1 LTTFLPPCLLKIKWG
16 GRFWFLW
23 NSFKQFLRFMKHI
36 YTLLAVAVMTV
47 TPAVGQTYL
56 ECDFDDGMPSDF
68 TLIDND
74 GLSPSSSMAK
84 IGFKPGT
91 AWITETPKNGDSPAA
106 CSTSWYTPAGQ
117 ADDWMITPAFTVTG
131 DNSVL
136 RWRAMASDKGH
147 RDGYA
152 VYISTSAGT
161 AIADFDTSAPL
172 FAVDEE
178 EAVWTVH
185 SVSLDAYKGQTV
197 TVAFV
202 NNSVDKSRLY
212 VDDIF
217 AGVYSAVML
226 RLNLDRKV
234 PVMSGIAVSGTAY
247 TYSPEPV
254 KGFTVGFEYGGETFT
269 QQFDKTITADAPV
282 NFTLDM
288 PMTLD
293 FYTETPYTVWIESG
307 KDRYAVEST
316 VTSYPRRVVCEEGT
330 GTWCGW
336 CVRGIVM
343 LDSIKHHYA
352 DRIIGIAAH
361 SSDPMANDYV
371 SAIGRWLGSGGLPCG
386 TVNRKVGVD
395 PRDFIATAERLFD
408 EESVLVAMKAETT
421 TDEAMETV
429 TAKTSLWFGAD
440 HTGVD
445 YRLGYAIIENN
456 VHQPDDSDYSQ
467 CNYYSGG
474 GSGPMGGYENKPK
487 YVPADEMWYNDVA
500 RGYVDDIYGVEGS
513 VPSEIRADEEIM
525 FTKTFTLPD
534 GIIDHDNTALVVML
548 IDQSDGHIVNS
559 VLTPIGKNFSTGVK
573 GVDAQHVDNLR
584 RTEYY
589 TPDGRRLNSP
599 QRGLNIVRTA
609 DGKTVKVMVN

>member
-1 LTTFLPPCLLKIKWG
+1 
-16 GRFWFLW
+16 
-23 NSFKQFLRFMKHI
+23 MKHI
-36 YTLLAVAVMTV
+36 YILLAVAAMTV

-56 ECDFDDGMPSDF
+56 ECDFDNGIPSDF

-91 AWITETPKNGDSPAA
+91 AWIAETPKGGDSPAA

-178 EAVWTVH
+178 EAAWTTH

-217 AGVYSAVML
+217 AGVYSSVML
-226 RLNLDRKV
+226 KLNLGRKV
-234 PVMSGIAVSGTAY
+234 PVIGDIAVSGTAY
-247 TYSPEPV
+247 TSSSEPV
-254 KGFTVGFEYGGETFT
+254 SGFTIGLEYGGETFT
-269 QQFDKTITADAPV
+269 QKFDETITAGAPV
-282 NFTLDM
+282 DFTLNV
-288 PMTLD
+288 PITLG
-293 FYTETPYTVWIESG
+293 FYAETPYTVWIESG

-336 CVRGIVM
+336 CVRGLVI
-343 LDSIKHHYA
+343 LDSIKRNYS
-352 DRIIGIAAH
+352 DRIIGIAVH
-361 SSDPMANDYV
+361 NGDPMANDYV
-371 SAIGRWLGSGGLPCG
+371 SAIGRWLGSGGYPCG
-386 TVNRKVGVD
+386 TVNRMLGVD
-395 PRDFIATAERLFD
+395 PKEFIVTAARLF
-408 EESVLVAMKAETT
+408 EVESVLVAMKAETT

-429 TAKTSLWFGAD
+429 TAETSLWFGSD
-440 HTGVD
+440 HTGAD

-456 VHQPDDSDYSQ
+456 VHQPDNRQYQQ

-474 GSGPMGGYENKPK
+474 GNGPMGGYENKPE
-487 YVPADEMWYNDVA
+487 YVPASEMWYNEVA
-500 RGYVDDIYGVEGS
+500 RGYVEDIYGVEGS
-513 VPSEIRADEEIM
+513 VPSEIKADEEIK
-525 FTKTFTLPD
+525 FTKTFTMPD
-534 GIIDHDNTALVVML
+534 GVIDRDNTALVVML
-548 IDQSDGHIVNS
+548 IDQSDGHIVNA
-559 VLTPIGKNFSTGVK
+559 VLTPIGKNGSTGIR
-573 GVDAQHVDNLR
+573 GVEAQHVDDMR

-589 TPDGRRLNSP
+589 APDGRRLNAP

-609 DGKTVKVMVN
+609 DGKTVKVIVD